1 MAEMRKPP
9 PSRQDEFELIERY
22 FVRASRDEGVVLG
35 IGDDAAVVATGGT
48 TAVATDTLVA
58 CVHFPDD
65 LAGDAVGHRALAV
78 NLSDL
83 AAMGA
88 RPRWCTL
95 ALTMPGADRDW
106 LESFARGFFA
116 LAGEQG
122 VELVGGDTTRG
133 PLSVTVHL
141 LGDVDRTRLLTRG
154 GAAPGDDIHVTGNL
168 GDGAAGLRL
177 VLSGDSGE
185 GAPRRTLRERFLKPR
200 PRVSAGLALRG
211 IASAAIDVSDGLLA
225 DLGHLCN
232 ASGCAADI
240 DVERLPTSAA
250 ARDLFSPR
258 EVENWALSGGD
269 DYELCFT
276 SPPSRRQAVQWA
288 LASCGTPFRRIGR
301 TRAGSGVLCRR
312 SGQPIVPAGAAGYT
326 HFGDA

>member
-9 PSRQDEFELIERY
+9 PSRQDEFEIIERF
-22 FVRASRDEGVVLG
+22 FVRASRDKGVVLG
-35 IGDDAAVVATGGT
+35 IGDDAAVVATGRT

-58 CVHFPDD
+58 GVHFPDD
-65 LAGDAVGHRALAV
+65 LAADAVGHRALAV

-88 RPRWCTL
+88 QPRWCTL

-177 VLSGDSGE
+177 VLSGDTGE
-185 GAPRRTLRERFLKPR
+185 GAPRRALRERFLKPR

-211 IASAAIDVSDGLLA
+211 IASAAIDISDGLLA

-232 ASGCAADI
+232 ASGCTADI

-258 EVENWALSGGD
+258 EVGKLGLERGGR
-269 DYELCFT
+269 L
-276 SPPSRRQAVQWA
+276 
-288 LASCGTPFRRIGR
+288 
-301 TRAGSGVLCRR
+301 
-312 SGQPIVPAGAAGYT
+312 
-326 HFGDA
+326 